1 MHRFFVAPEL
11 LTDPGLGPDAGL
23 VSDPGLAPA
32 RGTLSGG
39 QVTTTFSSQEQAG
52 NVVAPLAGA
61 RPGGAGSNLVPLPKE
76 IAHQVRDVL
85 RLNVGE
91 HLILLD
97 NSGDEV
103 VAAVAR
109 SSKAGVEVHLLE
121 RRPGKRE
128 PGVRIVLCQGLLK
141 SARFEWVLEKGT
153 ELGVSVFAPI
163 LCRRSMAG
171 LEDAGPSKQQRW
183 QRIIQ
188 EAAEQSG
195 RSRLPELLPIRPLM
209 HALNNIPHGA
219 LAIMPWEEEHS
230 RTLYGILNSA
240 ASITRVGTLAVD
252 RTMLAQA
259 KVSQPYTTVVLFI
272 GPEGG
277 LMAEEVALAQRRGV
291 QVVSLGSRIL
301 RAETAALAAVASVM
315 YEYESVF

>member
-11 LTDPGLGPDAGL
+11 LTGLAPDT
-23 VSDPGLAPA
+23 GLAPA
-32 RGTLSGG
+32 RGA
-39 QVTTTFSSQEQAG
+39 TTFSSQEQAG

-85 RLNVGE
+85 HLNVGE

-171 LEDAGPSKQQRW
+171 LEDSGPSKQQRW

-188 EAAEQSG
+188 EAAEQCG
-195 RSRLPELLPIRPLM
+195 RSRLPELLPARPLM
-209 HALNNIPHGA
+209 HALNDILPGA
-219 LAIMPWEEEHS
+219 LALMPWEEEHGQ
-230 RTLYGILNSA
+230 TLREALVPALN
-240 ASITRVGTLAVD
+240 RED
-252 RTMLAQA
+252 P
-259 KVSQPYTTVVLFI
+259 QPITVVLFI

-277 LMAEEVALAQRRGV
+277 LMTEEVTLAQRYGV
-291 QVVSLGSRIL
+291 QVVSLGQRIL
-301 RAETAALAAVASVM
+301 RAETAALATIANVM
-315 YEYESVF
+315 YELEQ

>member
-11 LTDPGLGPDAGL
+11 LTDPGLAPDA
-23 VSDPGLAPA
+23 GLAPA
-32 RGTLSGG
+32 RGA
-39 QVTTTFSSQEQAG
+39 TTFSSQEQAG
-52 NVVAPLAGA
+52 DVVAHT
-61 RPGGAGSNLVPLPKE
+61 GGAGSNLVPLPKE

-209 HALNNIPHGA
+209 HALNDIPPGA
-219 LAIMPWEEEHS
+219 LAIMPWEEEHN
-230 RTLYGILNSA
+230 RTLYDILNSA
-240 ASITRVGTLAVD
+240 ASITRGGA
-252 RTMLAQA
+252 A
-259 KVSQPYTTVVLFI
+259 
-272 GPEGG
+272 EGLSG
-277 LMAEEVALAQRRGV
+277 EG
-291 QVVSLGSRIL
+291 
-301 RAETAALAAVASVM
+301 AVAPAPAGGIGREGSV
-315 YEYESVF
+315 SVAHCRGR

>member
-230 RTLYGILNSA
+230 HTLHDVLTSA
-240 ASITRVGTLAVD
+240 GNVGATLAIARSV
-252 RTMLAQA
+252 QA
-259 KVSQPYTTVVLFI
+259 PLPQPTIVIFI

-277 LMAEEVALAQRRGV
+277 LMAEEVMLAQRLGV
-291 QVVSLGSRIL
+291 QVVTLGSRIL
-301 RAETAALAAVASVM
+301 RAETAALSAV
-315 YEYESVF
+315 

>member
-1 MHRFFVAPEL
+1 MAH
-11 LTDPGLGPDAGL
+11 T
-23 VSDPGLAPA
+23 
-32 RGTLSGG
+32 
-39 QVTTTFSSQEQAG
+39 
-52 NVVAPLAGA
+52 
-61 RPGGAGSNLVPLPKE
+61 GGAGSNLVPLPKE

-209 HALNNIPHGA
+209 HALNDIPPGA
-219 LAIMPWEEEHS
+219 LAIMPWEEEHN
-230 RTLYGILNSA
+230 RTLYDVLNSA
-240 ASITRVGTLAVD
+240 TSITHVGAREVLSGEGTLASPSAVESP
-252 RTMLAQA
+252 THP
-259 KVSQPYTTVVLFI
+259 SPTVVLFI

-277 LMAEEVALAQRRGV
+277 LMAEEVALAQRHGV
-291 QVVSLGSRIL
+291 HVVSLGSRIL

>member
-11 LTDPGLGPDAGL
+11 LTDLGLGPDT
-23 VSDPGLAPA
+23 GLAPA
-32 RGTLSGG
+32 RGA
-39 QVTTTFSSQEQAG
+39 TTFSSQEQTG
-52 NVVAPLAGA
+52 DVVA
-61 RPGGAGSNLVPLPKE
+61 RTGGAGSNLVPLPKE

-85 RLNVGE
+85 HLNLGE

-195 RSRLPELLPIRPLM
+195 RSRLPELLPISPLM
-209 HALNNIPHGA
+209 HALNDIPAGA
-219 LAIMPWEEEHS
+219 FAIMPWEEEHN
-230 RTLYGILNSA
+230 RTLYDVLNSA
-240 ASITRVGTLAVD
+240 TSITHVGAREVLSGEGTLASPSAVESP
-252 RTMLAQA
+252 THP
-259 KVSQPYTTVVLFI
+259 SPTVVLFI
-272 GPEGG
+272 GPEGR
-277 LMAEEVALAQRRGV
+277 LMAEEV
-291 QVVSLGSRIL
+291 
-301 RAETAALAAVASVM
+301 
-315 YEYESVF
+315 

>member
-11 LTDPGLGPDAGL
+11 LT
-23 VSDPGLAPA
+23 DPGLAPA

-52 NVVAPLAGA
+52 DVVAHT
-61 RPGGAGSNLVPLPKE
+61 GGAGSNLVPLPKE

-91 HLILLD
+91 RLILLD

-103 VAAVAR
+103 VAAVTR

-209 HALNNIPHGA
+209 HALNDIPPGA
-219 LAIMPWEEEHS
+219 LAIMPWEEEHN
-230 RTLYGILNSA
+230 RTLYDILNSA
-240 ASITRVGTLAVD
+240 ASITHVGAGEVLSGEGTLASPSAEVLSGEGESP
-252 RTMLAQA
+252 THP
-259 KVSQPYTTVVLFI
+259 SPTVVLFI

-277 LMAEEVALAQRRGV
+277 LMAEEVALAQRHGV

>member
-11 LTDPGLGPDAGL
+11 LTDLGLGPDT
-23 VSDPGLAPA
+23 GLAPA
-32 RGTLSGG
+32 R
-39 QVTTTFSSQEQAG
+39 
-52 NVVAPLAGA
+52 
-61 RPGGAGSNLVPLPKE
+61 GAGSNLVPLPKE

-85 RLNVGE
+85 HLNLGE

-209 HALNNIPHGA
+209 HALNDVPPGA
-219 LAIMPWEEEHS
+219 LAIMPWEEEHN

-240 ASITRVGTLAVD
+240 ASITRVGTLASPSAEVLS
-252 RTMLAQA
+252 REGTLASPSA
-259 KVSQPYTTVVLFI
+259 VESPTHPSPTVVLFI

-277 LMAEEVALAQRRGV
+277 LTAEEVALAQRHGV

>member
-11 LTDPGLGPDAGL
+11 LT
-23 VSDPGLAPA
+23 DPGLAPA

-52 NVVAPLAGA
+52 DVVAHT
-61 RPGGAGSNLVPLPKE
+61 GGAGSNLVPLPKE

-109 SSKAGVEVHLLE
+109 SSKAGVEVYLLE

-141 SARFEWVLEKGT
+141 SARFEWILEKGT

-171 LEDAGPSKQQRW
+171 LEDAGPSKLQRW

-195 RSRLPELLPIRPLM
+195 RSHLPELLPMQPLM
-209 HALNNIPHGA
+209 HALNDIPPGA

-230 RTLYGILNSA
+230 RTLHDVLTSA
-240 ASITRVGTLAVD
+240 GNVGRQIIAPKTV
-252 RTMLAQA
+252 A
-259 KVSQPYTTVVLFI
+259 KIHLPTIVLFI

-277 LMAEEVALAQRRGV
+277 LMAEEVMLAQRHGV
-291 QVVSLGSRIL
+291 QIVTLGSRIL
-301 RAETAALAAVASVM
+301 RAETAALTAVANVM
-315 YEYESVF
+315 YELDR

>member
-1 MHRFFVAPEL
+1 
-11 LTDPGLGPDAGL
+11 
-23 VSDPGLAPA
+23 
-32 RGTLSGG
+32 
-39 QVTTTFSSQEQAG
+39 
-52 NVVAPLAGA
+52 
-61 RPGGAGSNLVPLPKE
+61 
-76 IAHQVRDVL
+76 
-85 RLNVGE
+85 
-91 HLILLD
+91 
-97 NSGDEV
+97 
-103 VAAVAR
+103 
-109 SSKAGVEVHLLE
+109 
-121 RRPGKRE
+121 
-128 PGVRIVLCQGLLK
+128 VRIVLCQGLLK

-209 HALNNIPHGA
+209 HALNDIPPGA
-219 LAIMPWEEEHS
+219 LAIMPWDEEHN
-230 RTLYGILNSA
+230 RTLYDVLNSA
-240 ASITRVGTLAVD
+240 ASITHVGAGEVLSGEGTLASPSAVESP
-252 RTMLAQA
+252 THP
-259 KVSQPYTTVVLFI
+259 SPTVVLFI

-277 LMAEEVALAQRRGV
+277 LMAEEVALAQRHGV

-315 YEYESVF
+315 YEFESVF

>member
-1 MHRFFVAPEL
+1 MHRFFVAPES
-11 LTDPGLGPDAGL
+11 LTGLAPKTGPAPDAGL
-23 VSDPGLAPA
+23 APARGATTLPSTGLAADPDLA
-32 RGTLSGG
+32 PGRGTLSGG
-39 QVTTTFSSQEQAG
+39 QVTTTFSSLEQPAD
-52 NVVAPLAGA
+52 VVAHTGDT
-61 RPGGAGSNLVPLPKE
+61 GSNFVHLPKE

-85 RLNVGE
+85 HLNVGE

-209 HALNNIPHGA
+209 HALNDIPPGA
-219 LAIMPWEEEHS
+219 LAIMPWEEEHVRS
-230 RTLYGILNSA
+230 LREALTSF
-240 ASITRVGTLAVD
+240 VG
-252 RTMLAQA
+252 AQFIA
-259 KVSQPYTTVVLFI
+259 PRAFVLFI

-277 LMAEEVALAQRRGV
+277 LMAEEVALAQRHGV

-315 YEYESVF
+315 YEFESVF

>member
-1 MHRFFVAPEL
+1 MHRFFVASEL
-11 LTDPGLGPDAGL
+11 LTD
-23 VSDPGLAPA
+23 
-32 RGTLSGG
+32 
-39 QVTTTFSSQEQAG
+39 F
-52 NVVAPLAGA
+52 
-61 RPGGAGSNLVPLPKE
+61 VPLPKE

-195 RSRLPELLPIRPLM
+195 RSRLPELLPIRPLV
-209 HALNNIPHGA
+209 HALSEIPPGA
-219 LAIMPWEEEHS
+219 LAIMPWEEEHLRS
-230 RTLYGILNSA
+230 LRETLTSF
-240 ASITRVGTLAVD
+240 VG
-252 RTMLAQA
+252 AQFIA
-259 KVSQPYTTVVLFI
+259 PRAIRPSTTVVLFI

-277 LMAEEVALAQRRGV
+277 LMAEEVALAQRHGV
-291 QVVSLGSRIL
+291 QVVSLGSRTL